1 MSFVSKS
8 GVRELRGPG
17 GEKLAYDSTD
27 VRVLPPLQ
35 NPEKSFVIGF
45 SDRARTEALPPAE
58 IPTGYYKLPQ
68 TFVTTGAPVIWPKFS
83 EELDA
88 DGCIAIV
95 IGKAGKR
102 IPPEKAW
109 EHVAGA
115 MLIVDITARDI
126 NKREGLTTNNLLGK
140 NFPSSTCVAPAL
152 LVGKDKQD
160 LLALEVEL
168 SLDGSVKQK
177 FALRDCVFTVEQI
190 IARWSI
196 LGIKPGDWLAIGASM
211 ALQGDR
217 LQNPVPL
224 KIGSTIRCA
233 IAGHRRTVT
242 PSCCRGRYTPMKLV
256 TFFYDEQERI
266 GAIDHSGNVVD
277 LINAYAS
284 YLRKVDKAAAAV
296 RLAAAT
302 LGSDMIE
309 FLKHGDKALDAARIA
324 IKHAATD
331 SAGDNVVERQR
342 VRLMAP
348 VPRPGALIS
357 AGKNFSDHVAEMS
370 SKKGPVAPVAF
381 LKLPGSVIGPEDDI
395 PDPPEVKN
403 LDYEVELAVII
414 GKPCVD
420 VSEGEALNYVA
431 GYASFNDIS
440 ARDIIRGENKN
451 GIHLMGKSFPG
462 FAPMGPYLVTADEIP
477 DPQNLKLWLR
487 VNGETRQDS
496 NLGYMIFKIRDM
508 IAYWS
513 QMGLNPGDVLTTGT
527 PRGVAAGRK
536 PDQVPWWLKPG
547 DLVEA
552 EVEGLGCLRNR
563 IVAE

>member
-1 MSFVSKS
+1 
-8 GVRELRGPG
+8 
-17 GEKLAYDSTD
+17 
-27 VRVLPPLQ
+27 
-35 NPEKSFVIGF
+35 
-45 SDRARTEALPPAE
+45 
-58 IPTGYYKLPQ
+58 
-68 TFVTTGAPVIWPKFS
+68 
-83 EELDA
+83 
-88 DGCIAIV
+88 
-95 IGKAGKR
+95 
-102 IPPEKAW
+102 
-109 EHVAGA
+109 
-115 MLIVDITARDI
+115 
-126 NKREGLTTNNLLGK
+126 
-140 NFPSSTCVAPAL
+140 
-152 LVGKDKQD
+152 
-160 LLALEVEL
+160 
-168 SLDGSVKQK
+168 
-177 FALRDCVFTVEQI
+177 
-190 IARWSI
+190 
-196 LGIKPGDWLAIGASM
+196 
-211 ALQGDR
+211 
-217 LQNPVPL
+217 
-224 KIGSTIRCA
+224 
-233 IAGHRRTVT
+233 
-242 PSCCRGRYTPMKLV
+242 MKLV
-256 TFFYDEQERI
+256 TFFYDEQERL
-266 GAIDHSGNVVD
+266 GAMDHSGNVID
-277 LINAYAS
+277 LINAYAA
-284 YLRKVDKAAAAV
+284 YLRKVDKAVAAV
-296 RLAAAT
+296 GLATAT
-302 LGSDMIE
+302 LGSDMVE
-309 FLKHGDKALDAARIA
+309 FLKHGDKAMDAARTA

-331 SAGDNVVERQR
+331 SAGDNVIERQR

-395 PDPPEVKN
+395 PHPPEVKN

-420 VSEGEALNYVA
+420 VAADEAMDYVA

-440 ARDIIRGENKN
+440 ARDIIRAENKS

-462 FAPMGPYLVTADEIP
+462 FAPMGPYLVTADEIA

-536 PDQVPWWLKPG
+536 TDQAPWWLKPG

-563 IVAE
+563 IVDERHVGN